1 MRFAASVGMK
11 TTLLTVSI
19 ALALGTLA
27 GCDRDASTAKPSS
40 ATPPSTPS
48 TSAPAPSAPAGSG
61 STTAPAN
68 TPSKN
73 ADVGTPSPSGKNSAS
88 QPPVQGREDVR
99 QPEQRRD
106 FEHKGDGAG
115 PKPGG

>member
-1 MRFAASVGMK
+1 MK
-11 TTLLTVSI
+11 KTLLTAAI

-27 GCDRDASTAKPSS
+27 ACDRNSNPTPRSTS
-40 ATPPSTPS
+40 ATPAQAAPAGTGSSNTPSTP
-48 TSAPAPSAPAGSG
+48 ANIGAPSQ
-61 STTAPAN
+61 
-68 TPSKN
+68 
-73 ADVGTPSPSGKNSAS
+73 ADKSPGA

-106 FEHKGDGAG
+106 FEQKGDGAG

>member
-1 MRFAASVGMK
+1 MK
-11 TTLLTVSI
+11 PTVLVVSI

-27 GCDRDASTAKPSS
+27 GCDRNSGSTPAKGATPATGAAPAPAASGSS
-40 ATPPSTPS
+40 AQSNTPSTPANMG
-48 TSAPAPSAPAGSG
+48 AP
-61 STTAPAN
+61 TQ
-68 TPSKN
+68 
-73 ADVGTPSPSGKNSAS
+73 ADKKDGG

-106 FEHKGDGAG
+106 FQQKGDGAG